1 MRVKKLTQ
9 EHLDELRQMRL
20 DCLDREKQAVK
31 KVRDEMEAA
40 LQAERGASEQ
50 FLQQLGNEEDDRVR
64 RKVREAKKEWL
75 AHREAVE
82 GELQAANRRVEE
94 LEEIVADSEK
104 MSVEKGK
111 ESVRRERART
121 RRAERQQ
128 QIAEA
133 EVEDLKK
140 KLQEKSQQQFQ
151 GPLENL
157 TQESPEIVKL
167 HKLVDTYKNEARSL
181 RAMVDARKPEKLAE
195 LQDDLKSRDEEESKL
210 RDEIKILKGV
220 MARQERD
227 LKVTRT
233 KPKTLNLT
241 RATCQSGLN
250 RGA

>member
-1 MRVKKLTQ
+1 M
-9 EHLDELRQMRL
+9 
-20 DCLDREKQAVK
+20 
-31 KVRDEMEAA
+31 
-40 LQAERGASEQ
+40 
-50 FLQQLGNEEDDRVR
+50 
-64 RKVREAKKEWL
+64 REAKKEWL

-104 MSVEKGK
+104 MNVEKAK

-121 RRAERQQ
+121 RRAEKQLQ
-128 QIAEA
+128 VAEA

-140 KLQEKSQQQFQ
+140 KLQEKAQQQFQ

-157 TQESPEIVKL
+157 THESPEVVKL
-167 HKLVDTYKNEARSL
+167 HKLVETYKNEARSL

-227 LKVTRT
+227 LKVRQNPNTHMRILNQ
-233 KPKTLNLT
+233 KRAQAMLEFEEQQRQSIGLVRGRHVSKDLNKMRSFNNIFEYNQKSVLVPKQ
-241 RATCQSGLN
+241 AIKDQK
-250 RGA
+250 AKD